1 MRRTVKQFNISNVEL
16 FKTQLLKWSKQFQ
29 EVVWLDSNG
38 HQNTHSQYE
47 AILALDALTSIKTDY
62 TEAFRELKEY
72 QTSINDWVF
81 GYLTYDL
88 KNAVEDLESKNF
100 DGLSLPDLYF
110 FQPKKVFLIKGTV
123 VEFQYLAM
131 VEDELEPDY
140 KQIKGIEIFDKQTD
154 QVKPVKISLR
164 MQKDTYFDHFQKI
177 IDHINRGDIYEV
189 NFCQEFYGE
198 DAIIDP
204 LKTFSNLNAI
214 SKAPFACYL
223 KYEHYHLLCASP
235 ERFMQRL
242 GNTVISQPIKG
253 TSKRSKD
260 REEDARL
267 LEHLQNDPKE
277 RSENVMIVDLV
288 RNDLSKIAVK
298 GSVEVVE
305 LCKIYSFMQVHQMI
319 STISAQIPSDTNS
332 VDAVKSLFPMGSM
345 TGAPKYTAMKI
356 IEEQETFKRGLY
368 SGAVGFFDPQGNFDF
383 NVIIRSIIYNSKKR
397 YVSFSVGSAITA
409 KSIPE
414 NEYEECLVKA
424 KAMRDVLEN

>member
-1 MRRTVKQFNISNVEL
+1 LNSFPTRRS
-16 FKTQLLKWSKQFQ
+16 S
-29 EVVWLDSNG
+29 
-38 HQNTHSQYE
+38 
-47 AILALDALTSIKTDY
+47 
-62 TEAFRELKEY
+62 
-72 QTSINDWVF
+72 
-81 GYLTYDL
+81 DL
-88 KNAVEDLESKNF
+88 
-100 DGLSLPDLYF
+100 
-110 FQPKKVFLIKGTV
+110 
-123 VEFQYLAM
+123 
-131 VEDELEPDY
+131 
-140 KQIKGIEIFDKQTD
+140 
-154 QVKPVKISLR
+154 SLR

-242 GNTVISQPIKG
+242 GNIVISQPIKG

-288 RNDLSKIAVK
+288 RNDLSKIAIK

-305 LCKIYSFMQVHQMI
+305 DLKC
-319 STISAQIPSDTNS
+319 TLLN
-332 VDAVKSLFPMGSM
+332 
-345 TGAPKYTAMKI
+345 
-356 IEEQETFKRGLY
+356 
-368 SGAVGFFDPQGNFDF
+368 
-383 NVIIRSIIYNSKKR
+383 
-397 YVSFSVGSAITA
+397 
-409 KSIPE
+409 
-414 NEYEECLVKA
+414 
-424 KAMRDVLEN
+424 